1 MTTDEI
7 GALEP
12 NARRRLQQFAD
23 CFKKAPVFNYFVN
36 YSLGLLAHF
45 DRNQLVIAENLE
57 RASENLNRLIELI
70 THQPSQLI
78 FSRPPTARKVK
89 P

>member
-1 MTTDEI
+1 MDDAREFLDKSAVLISGTDT
-7 GALEP
+7 
-12 NARRRLQQFAD
+12 
-23 CFKKAPVFNYFVN
+23 
-36 YSLGLLAHF
+36 SLAHF